1 LRALAAEER
10 PAVEALARSR
20 TAPARR
26 VERAR
31 IVWQASRGETPPAI
45 AHTLGLSAETV
56 RRRIRRFNAQ
66 GLAAVE
72 DKPRSGRPAT
82 YSADV
87 RAAVIAAA
95 LTDPTT
101 LQLPF
106 ACWTLDRLAAYLLE
120 HKGIAMRRS
129 RIDEILLQE
138 GLRWR
143 RHETWFGERLDPDF
157 AEKRGRS
164 RRSTPR
170 RLPAASWCAWT
181 RWGPSAPRAIR
192 DTRPFAH
199 SIGLQQGAPNR
210 RSTMA
215 GAARVTS
222 SARSVR
228 QRVRP

>member
-1 LRALAAEER
+1 MRGPPVCLRDLSAEEAA
-10 PAVEALARSR
+10 AVHNLARSR
-20 TAPARR
+20 TAAARR

-31 IVWQASRGETPPAI
+31 IVWQASQGETPPTI

-66 GLAAVE
+66 GLAALE

-106 ACWTLDRLAAYLLE
+106 ACWTLDRLAAYLTE
-120 HKGIAMRRS
+120 HKSIGMKRS
-129 RIDEILLQE
+129 RIGEILIAE

-143 RHETWFGERLDPDF
+143 RHETWFGERVDPDF
-157 AEKRGRS
+157 AEKRGAS

-170 RLPAASWCAWT
+170 HLPAA
-181 RWGPSAPRAIR
+181 
-192 DTRPFAH
+192 
-199 SIGLQQGAPNR
+199 
-210 RSTMA
+210 
-215 GAARVTS
+215 
-222 SARSVR
+222 
-228 QRVRP
+228 

>member
-1 LRALAAEER
+1 MRGPPVCLRDLSPEE
-10 PAVEALARSR
+10 AVAVHNLARSR
-20 TAPARR
+20 TAALRL

-31 IVWQASRGETPPAI
+31 IIQQASRGETPPAI

-66 GLAAVE
+66 GLGALD

-82 YSADV
+82 YSADA

-95 LTDPTT
+95 LTDPNT

-106 ACWTLDRLAAYLLE
+106 ACWTLDRLAAYLAE
-120 HKGIAMRRS
+120 HKGIAMKRS

-143 RHETWFGERLDPDF
+143 RHETWFGERVDPDF

-170 RLPAASWCAWT
+170 HLRAAS
-181 RWGPSAPRAIR
+181 
-192 DTRPFAH
+192 
-199 SIGLQQGAPNR
+199 
-210 RSTMA
+210 
-215 GAARVTS
+215 
-222 SARSVR
+222 
-228 QRVRP
+228 

>member
-1 LRALAAEER
+1 MRGPPVCLRDLSAEE
-10 PAVEALARSR
+10 AAGVHNLARSR
-20 TAPARR
+20 TAAARL

-31 IVWQASRGETPPAI
+31 IVWQASQGATPPAI

-56 RRRIRRFNAQ
+56 RRRIRRFNTE
-66 GLAAVE
+66 GLAALE
-72 DKPRSGRPAT
+72 DHLRSGRPAT
-82 YSADV
+82 YSADM

-95 LTDPTT
+95 LNDPKT
-101 LQLPF
+101 LHLPF

-120 HKGIAMRRS
+120 HKGIAMKRS

-170 RLPAASWCAWT
+170 HLWAA
-181 RWGPSAPRAIR
+181 
-192 DTRPFAH
+192 
-199 SIGLQQGAPNR
+199 
-210 RSTMA
+210 
-215 GAARVTS
+215 
-222 SARSVR
+222 
-228 QRVRP
+228 